1 MFMKHLLLTCAFLA
15 AISHSGLAKQIS
27 EENFSCDGIRYTD
40 FGHTVAGLESNETT
54 NVVIPSTVKY
64 GDGEATVEGIMID
77 AFRDCPKLESLTIAG
92 SIMEFY
98 SSDFG
103 QIPDHPFSG
112 TPDLKEL
119 IFDSGEGYIN
129 LPYPFVEDSW
139 NLDHLIINRPF
150 NSIFLVNNRWENH
163 PVFEG
168 IRVNTV
174 ELFPDDVPSGMES
187 LPDNVFQKSDIKTL
201 VVGPALA
208 SLGVNTFIDMQQSI
222 NNILIK
228 ESKYPLRLYGTV
240 VTTED
245 AGNGLGTMWSTN
257 YPSFDESAISG
268 LNYVDMERQLD
279 ILPQTKFFSSVRELN
294 IGQGIKEI
302 QSNAFS
308 EAEHL
313 EVVRISEGIENIGY
327 GAFGGCRE
335 LKEVYLPSSIEEI
348 ASNLFTDCSSL
359 TKVLIPFGIKKIGSG
374 AFMMCQSLKEIEFPS
389 SLKAIEPYSF
399 VGSSLTSLEIPES
412 VEIICESAFSDCPLE
427 YIRVFREEPLKE
439 NEVSP
444 LAFDCYQT
452 AQLIVPRVSINAYME
467 TIPWSFFERITSEP
481 WIKCMPS
488 DLLLT
493 EGETKTLSFEIMDV
507 DNPTQWDIYCEPEN
521 TEIVTVDP
529 ITMEITGIKEGTTLL
544 KVTATFNETAAIT
557 GTFTVTVKADSGV
570 DSILIDPDEIV
581 TVYSIN
587 GMKVGTC
594 RYSDLEQSIS
604 SGLYIIHTST
614 GITKKEFLH

>member
-64 GDGEATVEGIMID
+64 GEGEATVERIMID
-77 AFRDCPKLESLTIAG
+77 AFQDCPKLESLTIAG
-92 SIMEFY
+92 SIREFY

-103 QIPDHPFSG
+103 QTPEHPFSG
-112 TPDLKEL
+112 TPALKEL
-119 IFDSGEGYIN
+119 IFDSGEGDIN

-139 NLDHLIINRPF
+139 NLDRLIINRPF
-150 NSIFLVNNRWENH
+150 ESIFLVNNRWENY

-174 ELFPDDVPSGMES
+174 ELFPDYVPSGMES

-222 NNILIK
+222 SNILIK
-228 ESKYPLRLYGTV
+228 ESEYPLRLYRTV
-240 VTTED
+240 SEGGYGSGIFV
-245 AGNGLGTMWSTN
+245 N
-257 YPSFDESAISG
+257 YPSFDETAISN
-268 LNYVDMERQLD
+268 LNYVDMGRQLD
-279 ILPQTKFFSSVRELN
+279 ILPQTEFFSSVRELN
-294 IGQGIKEI
+294 IGSGIKEI
-302 QSNAFS
+302 ESYAFYYQK
-308 EAEHL
+308 AEHL

-327 GAFGGCRE
+327 GAFEGCSE

-348 ASNLFTDCSSL
+348 APILFRGCSSL
-359 TKVLIPFGIKKIGSG
+359 TKVLIPFGITKIGEG
-374 AFMMCQSLKEIEFPS
+374 AFGGCESLKEIEFPS
-389 SLKAIEPYSF
+389 SIKAIEPGSF
-399 VGSSLTSLEIPES
+399 SACSLTSLEIPES
-412 VEIICESAFSDCPLE
+412 VETIGENAFSWCPLE

-444 LAFDCYQT
+444 QAFDCYQT
-452 AQLIVPRVSINAYME
+452 AQLIVPRVSINTYIE

-493 EGETKTLSFEIMDV
+493 EGETKTLSFEVMDV
-507 DNPTQWDIYCEPEN
+507 DNPTQWDIYCESEN

-581 TVYSIN
+581 TVYNMN

-604 SGLYIIHTST
+604 SGLYIIHTSN
-614 GITKKEFLH
+614 GITKKVILH